1 MLDPKIENELKKAFR
16 QNVLIYIT
24 MIGSMFVYAGVVE
37 FLKRN
42 TPQTGKVIDLSG
54 SDANMFRNV
63 LLVVA
68 VLEYFIIHFIRNKSL
83 SSKIKL
89 VPVSGTKSPFSPP
102 VRAILSVSIMT
113 YGLCYTV
120 VVYGFILFFLSHVTV
135 NFYIFMVISLIFF
148 ALFRPQYSQWEGWME
163 SR

>member
-113 YGLCYTV
+113 YGLCYTG